1 MTNIYLSVISHIRIC
16 SINIERIYVTIF
28 SLLVLSGI
36 KMSSSYAEGIHSVNA
51 RASTVYLF
59 GVKGLGRKMG
69 IRDLWEWLQL
79 FWDFESLFV
88 RWLQVC
94 DGWHLTLLF
103 VIPQKCTF
111 LANNLMKAGG
121 ILIFR
126 LVIKINLNCSCLPR
140 DNRRTN
146 RVPCVPRHYNI
157 SRRVFRHLKYW
168 EG

>member
-1 MTNIYLSVISHIRIC
+1 MINHIRIC
-16 SINIERIYVTIF
+16 SINIERKYVTIF
-28 SLLVLSGI
+28 PLLVLSGI

-94 DGWHLTLLF
+94 DGRHLTLLF

-126 LVIKINLNCSCLPR
+126 LMILFQLVIMKNLNCSCLPR
-140 DNRRTN
+140 DNKRTN
-146 RVPCVPRHYNI
+146 RVPCFPRHYYI
-157 SRRVFRHLKYW
+157 SRRVFQHLKYS